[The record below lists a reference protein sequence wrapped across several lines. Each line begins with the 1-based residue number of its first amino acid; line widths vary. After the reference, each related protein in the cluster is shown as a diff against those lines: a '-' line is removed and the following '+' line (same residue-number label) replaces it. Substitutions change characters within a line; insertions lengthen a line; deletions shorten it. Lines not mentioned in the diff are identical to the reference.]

1 MNEAIPAKQPTV
13 SVGRQIGIIAVIIAI
28 LSLLGLLGYGLKVAG
43 PTGGLVSVQQG
54 PARPFTLSLFDG
66 SKVSLNDL
74 KGKVVVLNFW
84 GSWCVPC
91 QAEAPVLERTAR
103 AYRDKGV
110 LFVGIDTWD
119 NEADARAFISQYGIT
134 YANGLDDK
142 GQITIDYGVSGVPE
156 TYFIDRN
163 GQVVR
168 KYVGPM
174 SDAQLTGIIEDLLKT
189 S

>member
-1 MNEAIPAKQPTV
+1 MNEALPAKQPTI
-13 SVGRQIGIIAVIIAI
+13 SPGRQIGIIAVIVAI
-28 LSLLGLLGYGLKVAG
+28 LGLLGLLGYGLKVAG
-43 PTGGLVSVQQG
+43 PASGLVSVPKG

-66 SKVSLNDL
+66 SRVALDDL

-110 LFVGIDTWD
+110 LFVGVDTWD
-119 NEADARAFISQYGIT
+119 NETDARAFLSQYGVT
-134 YANGLDDK
+134 YANGMDDK

-156 TYFIDRN
+156 TYFIDRD
-163 GQVVR
+163 GQLVR
-168 KYVGPM
+168 KYIGPM
-174 SDAQLTGIIEDLLKT
+174 SDFQLTSYIDEMLK
-189 S
+189 